1 LSCSLVAAPST
12 SPPAMVR
19 VVCRRYTYIST
30 RVPAFVASWLS
41 SLRLLVS
48 LGCVSRRLL
57 LASLRSRISPRSS
70 ASPLTRTSMALVSMM
85 LSNRVNCRKV
95 SSANTAR
102 TLHHHLS
109 QSLSSR
115 ARSCVRDDYLQR
127 PALNALVVGCGS
139 CRCCNRRRAMA
150 IIMKIIQEG
159 KIAGRAVL
167 LAGPPGTGKTAIA
180 LGMQPACVRCRRSYT
195 YTWL

>member
-1 LSCSLVAAPST
+1 
-12 SPPAMVR
+12 MVR

-70 ASPLTRTSMALVSMM
+70 ASPPTRTSMALVSMM
-85 LSNRVNCRKV
+85 LSNRVNCRRV
-95 SSANTAR
+95 SSASTAR
-102 TLHHHLS
+102 TLHHHLNL
-109 QSLSSR
+109 SLR
-115 ARSCVRDDYLQR
+115 ALARVRDDYLQR

-180 LGMQPACVRCRRSYT
+180 LGMQLACVRCRRSYT